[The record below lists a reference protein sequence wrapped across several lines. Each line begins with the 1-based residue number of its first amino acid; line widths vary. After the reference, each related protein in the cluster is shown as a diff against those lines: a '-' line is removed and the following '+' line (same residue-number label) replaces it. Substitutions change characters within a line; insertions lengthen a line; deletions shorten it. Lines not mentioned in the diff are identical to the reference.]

1 MNRQPDWSALIR
13 QLPLRWLIGLL
24 LLLWFYSVLQPW
36 IYQRMGWRQ
45 PGEAPSKAGEL
56 VPGDPLPP
64 VTLRPGG
71 EASAE
76 PTAASAQPPIPP
88 SPRSPPSPP
97 KPGDLFGGTK
107 KDNPTQSNAKSE
119 SSPVLAAGKGGKEA
133 SAAAPADDTPFLL
146 SQPGDR
152 FVSPEGLVYTPG
164 SEEGHRLRHIEKHLQ
179 DEPGRPGRHGV
190 FHGTLDEVLRRIDQA
205 YRMGREKNPS
215 VRIREEDGRKV
226 YEATFEKTIGYI
238 GGRDGKRSGN
248 PATKR
253 MRMVL
258 DGQRVITAFPF

>member
-1 MNRQPDWSALIR
+1 MNRQPDWSVLIR
-13 QLPLRWLIGLL
+13 RLPLRWLIGLL
-24 LLLWFYSVLQPW
+24 LLLWFYSFLQPW
-36 IYQRMGWRQ
+36 IYQRMGWKQ
-45 PGEAPSKAGEL
+45 PGEEPTKAGEV

-71 EASAE
+71 EARADR
-76 PTAASAQPPIPP
+76 TATPAVP
-88 SPRSPPSPP
+88 SSRPAPPSPP
-97 KPGDLFGGTK
+97 EPGDLFGEARKDGTARSK
-107 KDNPTQSNAKSE
+107 AESE
-119 SSPVLAAGKGGKEA
+119 SAESLATGKVGKKSSVA
-133 SAAAPADDTPFLL
+133 TTPDDTPFLL
-146 SQPGDR
+146 PQPGDR
-152 FVSPEGLVYTPG
+152 FLSPEGLVYTPG

-190 FHGTLDEVLRRIDQA
+190 FSGSLEDVLRRIDQA
-205 YRMGREKNPS
+205 YRMGREKNPN
-215 VRIREEDGRKV
+215 VRIRDEDGRKV

>member
-1 MNRQPDWSALIR
+1 MNRQPDWSVLIR
-13 QLPLRWLIGLL
+13 RLPLRWLIGLL

-36 IYQRMGWRQ
+36 IYQRMGWRP
-45 PGEAPSKAGEL
+45 PGQDIPKAGEA
-56 VPGDPLPP
+56 VTGDRLPP

-71 EASAE
+71 ESAVDL
-76 PTAASAQPPIPP
+76 TAAPTQPSSRPA
-88 SPRSPPSPP
+88 PPSPP
-97 KPGDLFGGTK
+97 KPGDLFGGAMR
-107 KDNPTQSNAKSE
+107 DNLTQSKSDSE
-119 SSPVLAAGKGGKEA
+119 SSKVLPTGKGGTKD
-133 SAAAPADDTPFLL
+133 STAAPPDDTPFLL
-146 SQPGDR
+146 PQPGDR
-152 FVSPEGLVYTPG
+152 FLSPEGLVYTPG

-215 VRIREEDGRKV
+215 VRIRDEDGRKV
-226 YEATFEKTIGYI
+226 YEATFEKAIGYI
-238 GGRDGKRSGN
+238 GGRDGKRAGN

>member
-1 MNRQPDWSALIR
+1 MNRQPDWSVLLR
-13 QLPLRWLIGLL
+13 RLPLRWLVGLL

-36 IYQRMGWRQ
+36 IYQRMGWRESGKDL
-45 PGEAPSKAGEL
+45 PKAGE
-56 VPGDPLPP
+56 VISGDPLPP
-64 VTLRPGG
+64 VTLRPSG
-71 EASAE
+71 EASVDL
-76 PTAASAQPPIPP
+76 AATPPQPSIRPA
-88 SPRSPPSPP
+88 PPSPP
-97 KPGDLFGGTK
+97 KPGDLFGGTR

-119 SSPVLAAGKGGKEA
+119 SSPGLAAGKGGKNA
-133 SAAAPADDTPFLL
+133 SVAAPSDDTPFLL
-146 SQPGDR
+146 PQPGDR
-152 FVSPEGLVYTPG
+152 FLSPEGLVYTPG

-190 FHGTLDEVLRRIDQA
+190 FRGTLDEVLRRIDQA
-205 YRMGREKNPS
+205 YRMGREKNPN

-226 YEATFEKTIGYI
+226 YEATFEQSIGYI
-238 GGRDGKRSGN
+238 GGRDGKRAGN

>member
-1 MNRQPDWSALIR
+1 
-13 QLPLRWLIGLL
+13 
-24 LLLWFYSVLQPW
+24 
-36 IYQRMGWRQ
+36 MGWRQ
-45 PGEAPSKAGEL
+45 PSEGPSKAGEL

-71 EASAE
+71 AASAE
-76 PTAASAQPPIPP
+76 LTAAPPQPSIRP
-88 SPRSPPSPP
+88 SPPSPP
-97 KPGDLFGGTK
+97 KPGDLLGGK
-107 KDNPTQSNAKSE
+107 QKDNPTQSNGKSE
-119 SSPVLAAGKGGKEA
+119 SSPGLAAGKGGKNA
-133 SAAAPADDTPFLL
+133 SGAAPSDDTPFLL
-146 SQPGDR
+146 PQPGDR
-152 FVSPEGLVYTPG
+152 FLSPEGLVYTPG

-205 YRMGREKNPS
+205 YRMGREKNPN